1 MTVTVKGD
9 KEIIAYLEKKYGRS
23 ATKRI
28 TDFALTKGG
37 QKVVQIIKNNM
48 KSFKDTG
55 ESVEETTVSKP
66 MTINGVRTVKI
77 HWRGPKQR
85 YRIIHLN
92 EYGHFDR
99 AGKWVNTAGKGVI
112 ENAMREGRETYFRTV
127 KEEIRRRVYLIG

>member
-28 TDFALTKGG
+28 TDFSLTKGG

-127 KEEIRRRVYLIG
+127 KEEMRKRV

>member
-55 ESVEETTVSKP
+55 ESVEETKVSKP

-127 KEEIRRRVYLIG
+127 KEEMRRRV

>member
-9 KEIIAYLEKKYGRS
+9 KEIIAYLEKKYGKS

-66 MTINGVRTVKI
+66 MTISGVRTVKI

-99 AGKWVNTAGKGVI
+99 SGKWVNTAGKGVI
-112 ENAMREGRETYFRTV
+112 ERAMREGRETYFQTV
-127 KEEIRRRVYLIG
+127 KEEIKRRV

>member
-1 MTVTVKGD
+1 MSVTLRGY
-9 KEIIAYLEKKYGRS
+9 KELQDALERKYGRG
-23 ATKRI
+23 AMKRV

-92 EYGHFDR
+92 EYGHYDR
-99 AGKWVNTAGKGVI
+99 SGKWVNTRGKGVI

-127 KEEIRRRVYLIG
+127 KEEMRKRV

>member
-1 MTVTVKGD
+1 MTIKMKGD
-9 KEIIAYLEKKYGRS
+9 KEIIAYLEKNYGKS

-48 KSFKDTG
+48 KSFEDTG

-92 EYGHFDR
+92 EYGHYDR
-99 AGKWVNTAGKGVI
+99 SGKWVNTAGKGVI
-112 ENAMREGRETYFRTV
+112 ENAMREGRETYFKTV
-127 KEEIRRRVYLIG
+127 KEEMRKRV

>member
-9 KEIIAYLEKKYGRS
+9 KEIIAYLEKKYGKS

-37 QKVVQIIKNNM
+37 QKVAQIIKNNM

-112 ENAMREGRETYFRTV
+112 ENARREGRETYFRTV
-127 KEEIRRRVYLIG
+127 KEEIRRRV

>member
-9 KEIIAYLEKKYGRS
+9 KEIIAYLEKKYGKS

-37 QKVVQIIKNNM
+37 QKVAQIIKNNM

-66 MTINGVRTVKI
+66 MTINGLRTVKI

-127 KEEIRRRVYLIG
+127 KEEIRRRV

>member
-9 KEIIAYLEKKYGRS
+9 KEIIAYLEKKYGKS

-37 QKVVQIIKNNM
+37 QKVVQIIKNNI

-77 HWRGPKQR
+77 HWRGPRQR

-92 EYGHFDR
+92 EYGHYDR
-99 AGKWVNTAGKGVI
+99 SGKWVNTRGKGVI

-127 KEEIRRRVYLIG
+127 KEEMRKRV

>member
-1 MTVTVKGD
+1 MSVTLRGF
-9 KEIIAYLEKKYGRS
+9 KELQDALERKYGRG
-23 ATKRI
+23 AMKRV

-77 HWRGPKQR
+77 HWRGPRQR
-85 YRIIHLN
+85 FRIIHLN
-92 EYGHFDR
+92 EYGHYDR
-99 AGKWVNTAGKGVI
+99 SGKWVNTRGKGVV

-127 KEEIRRRVYLIG
+127 KEEMRKRV

>member
-1 MTVTVKGD
+1 MTIKMKGD
-9 KEIIAYLEKKYGRS
+9 KEIIAYLEKNYGKS

-92 EYGHFDR
+92 EYGHYDR
-99 AGKWVNTAGKGVI
+99 SGKWVNTAGKGVI
-112 ENAMREGRETYFRTV
+112 ENAMREGRETYFKTV
-127 KEEIRRRVYLIG
+127 KEEMRKRV

>member
-1 MTVTVKGD
+1 MTVTMKGD
-9 KEIIAYLEKKYGRS
+9 KEIIAYLETKYGKS

-48 KSFKDTG
+48 KSFEDTG
-55 ESVEETTVSKP
+55 ESVKETTVSKP

-92 EYGHFDR
+92 EYGHYDR
-99 AGKWVNTAGKGVI
+99 SGKWVNTAGKGVI

-127 KEEIRRRVYLIG
+127 KEEMRKRV

>member
-77 HWRGPKQR
+77 HWRGLKQR

-127 KEEIRRRVYLIG
+127 KEEMRKRV

>member
-9 KEIIAYLEKKYGRS
+9 KEIIAYLEKKYGKS

-99 AGKWVNTAGKGVI
+99 SGKWVNTAGKGVI

-127 KEEIRRRVYLIG
+127 KEEIRRRV

>member
-1 MTVTVKGD
+1 MTISVKGD
-9 KEIIAYLEKKYGRS
+9 KEIIAYLEKKFGKS

-37 QKVVQIIKNNM
+37 QKVVQIIKRDM
-48 KSFKDTG
+48 GSFKDTG
-55 ESVEETTVSKP
+55 ESVSEASLSKP
-66 MTINGVRTVKI
+66 MTIGGVRTVKV

-92 EYGHFDR
+92 EFGHYDR
-99 AGKWVNTAGKGVI
+99 SGKWVNTAGKGVI

-127 KEEIRRRVYLIG
+127 KEEIRRRV

>member
-9 KEIIAYLEKKYGRS
+9 KEIIAYLQKKYGRS

-48 KSFKDTG
+48 KSFKDIG

-127 KEEIRRRVYLIG
+127 KEEMRKRV

>member
-1 MTVTVKGD
+1 MTITMKGD
-9 KEIIAYLEKKYGRS
+9 EEIIAYLEKNYGKS

-99 AGKWVNTAGKGVI
+99 SGKWVNTAGKGVI

-127 KEEIRRRVYLIG
+127 KEEMRKRV

>member
-99 AGKWVNTAGKGVI
+99 SGKWVNTAGKGVI

-127 KEEIRRRVYLIG
+127 KEEMRKRV

>member
-9 KEIIAYLEKKYGRS
+9 KEIIAYLEKKYGKS

-37 QKVVQIIKNNM
+37 QKVVQIIKNNI

-127 KEEIRRRVYLIG
+127 KEEMRRRV

>member
-77 HWRGPKQR
+77 HWRGPKER

-127 KEEIRRRVYLIG
+127 KEEMRKRV

>member
-9 KEIIAYLEKKYGRS
+9 KEIIAYLEKKYGKS

-37 QKVVQIIKNNM
+37 QKVVQIIKNNI

-92 EYGHFDR
+92 EYGHYDR
-99 AGKWVNTAGKGVI
+99 SGKWVNTRGKGVI

-127 KEEIRRRVYLIG
+127 KEEMRKRV

>member
-9 KEIIAYLEKKYGRS
+9 KEIIAYLEKKFGKS

-28 TDFALTKGG
+28 TDYALTKGG

-48 KSFKDTG
+48 KSFEDTG
-55 ESVEETTVSKP
+55 ESVSETSLSKP
-66 MTINGVRTVKI
+66 MTIGGVRTVKI
-77 HWRGPKQR
+77 HWKGPKQR

-99 AGKWVNTAGKGVI
+99 SGKWVNTSGKGVI
-112 ENAMREGRETYFRTV
+112 EKAMREGRETYFKTV
-127 KEEIRRRVYLIG
+127 KDEIRKRV

>member
-77 HWRGPKQR
+77 HWRGPKER

-99 AGKWVNTAGKGVI
+99 SGKWVNTAGKGVI

-127 KEEIRRRVYLIG
+127 KEEMRKRV

>member
-77 HWRGPKQR
+77 HWRGPKER

-127 KEEIRRRVYLIG
+127 KEEIRRRV

>member
-1 MTVTVKGD
+1 MTMTLKGD
-9 KEIIAYLEKKYGRS
+9 KEIIAYLETKYGKS
-23 ATKRI
+23 AMKRI
-28 TDFALTKGG
+28 TDFALTKAGN
-37 QKVVQIIKNNM
+37 KVVSIIKGNM
-48 KSFKDTG
+48 KSFEDTG

-99 AGKWVNTAGKGVI
+99 SGKWVNTAGKGVI

-127 KEEIRRRVYLIG
+127 KEEMRKRV